1 MARQFQSER
10 RPAESAG
17 AGQQQQQRPARHRSA
32 EHRRK
37 ARATQDNLRVPTA
50 NPHLIALRYVTCWGL
65 PVEIFDA
72 YGRLLG
78 LYRAIFSEFWPPM
91 PPATVEA
98 EAAGGRG
105 IGEAAAAGMEELLSG
120 GSLSELETMALL
132 LIVIKCFGG
141 LACTPTDCTATAT
154 GANEPSAAAA
164 AAAVP
169 GHGAL
174 PSLLRA
180 MSDWSRRL
188 LQYGGG
194 VEMFARHSLL
204 RSYRSGDV
212 DLDRAQEPLAGG
224 GVTDHVLE
232 RLVADAAATD
242 NRKPSEAKA
251 AGASAEATAGLT
263 QLDDLRTA
271 IRELFGQQL
280 DLGSR
285 TNDDDAGAAAAAAA
299 AAAAGRLG
307 DLPETPAGN
316 ASAGEGEGEG
326 GGSAATD
333 EVWGW
338 TRPAGCVM
346 PSAVASFFGRSD
358 GSDDST
364 VPPVPVPQANAG
376 GDSTAVPIGSLIPRS
391 GGSTSVPIG
400 DRTGAGEPSAGVA
413 SSGDAAGAP
422 PPEERP
428 ETASDNV
435 ALPVFRHVSRADEG
449 WETAGRS
456 LRLAGGLEQLLTD
469 VIAEELGVS
478 ASAVHWTVSTIVD
491 LLLAAAAEGPKWVPV
506 PVGANGSDDASAASA
521 SSPLGGNDE
530 SGTELP
536 LPRQRLQLREGQQSM
551 LLKRLY
557 KLFGRKLPREL
568 AAHTK
573 GRNGRGKAW
582 RSGTG
587 RATAGAS
594 AGAGLRTTASDSSDD
609 EAADDSGSN
618 RGRVAQEQSGGEKAA
633 GASAAGERG
642 ARAGPDKVTEEPS
655 ALEQRTGGG
664 GGGGGAPPPAKRKRD
679 RALSGAGPGQS
690 GATKGEADA
699 NETVSMAL
707 SPPPPPPRSGGGGRR
722 KPTAPS
728 RWPPKEE
735 AEAEAE
741 EDDRAYDGEGEGEQS
756 GGEAEG
762 DDGSVEVVGGKR
774 QRRREKK
781 KKQKKKKKKRRKEK
795 EEANDDERQHKSAE
809 PEPPEVQNRS
819 EQAEE
824 EAKKKKRKRRK
835 KKKEAEQAAQRSS
848 DQG

>member
-1 MARQFQSER
+1 
-10 RPAESAG
+10 
-17 AGQQQQQRPARHRSA
+17 
-32 EHRRK
+32 
-37 ARATQDNLRVPTA
+37 
-50 NPHLIALRYVTCWGL
+50 
-65 PVEIFDA
+65 VEIFDA

-105 IGEAAAAGMEELLSG
+105 IGEAAAAAAGMEELRSG

-299 AAAAGRLG
+299 GRLG

-326 GGSAATD
+326 GGSAATGD

-364 VPPVPVPQANAG
+364 VPPVPVPQATAG

-391 GGSTSVPIG
+391 GGGSTSVPIG

-413 SSGDAAGAP
+413 SSSSGDAAGAP

-449 WETAGRS
+449 WETAGSS

-594 AGAGLRTTASDSSDD
+594 AGPGLRTTASDSSDD
-609 EAADDSGSN
+609 EAADDSGLN

-664 GGGGGAPPPAKRKRD
+664 GRRGAPPPAKRKRD

-728 RWPPKEE
+728 RWPPKVEAE

-795 EEANDDERQHKSAE
+795 EEAIDDERQHKSAE